1 MENEGTRPLR
11 AVADGERADGERA
24 DGERADGRRFAAWA
38 PRRSLRMGVAA
49 SWPEFAQQMRRHS
62 MLPARWPV
70 IRLPAG
76 ATRRVVWPLV
86 RTAGEWRRRFGRRR

>member
-1 MENEGTRPLR
+1 MFVRKSGMDNDGTRPLR
-11 AVADGERADGERA
+11 AVGDQERT
-24 DGERADGRRFAAWA
+24 DGRRFAAWA

-49 SWPEFAQQMRRHS
+49 SWPEFEQQMRRQAALH
-62 MLPARWPV
+62 ARWPV

-86 RTAGEWRRRFGRRR
+86 RTTGEWRRRFGRRR